1 MLTGLDFTEHRP
13 NWRKKQGSP
22 SPESPHPFDMNVNC
36 YSRYILDEE
45 SVFNSRRRR
54 GLAGSQSQHASSI
67 REHRNLSR
75 KVQNAAQRSMPHLTP
90 QMAVLILLDTE
101 VLPVR
106 VFLCMD
112 ETLYRDRIHIDIM
125 RRAAQIN
132 FVAVSHASLSI
143 MITVGKL
150 SNG

>member
-1 MLTGLDFTEHRP
+1 
-13 NWRKKQGSP
+13 
-22 SPESPHPFDMNVNC
+22 
-36 YSRYILDEE
+36 
-45 SVFNSRRRR
+45 
-54 GLAGSQSQHASSI
+54 
-67 REHRNLSR
+67 
-75 KVQNAAQRSMPHLTP
+75 
-90 QMAVLILLDTE
+90 MAVLILLDTE